1 MNLCKREVAHNN
13 FLWEFSHGISMGAKL
28 LLIHMLQAHIER
40 ALHGHFLFR
49 KLTDTQ
55 CHVLLDCMQR
65 VEVLPGEEVVRQVS
79 LFLVS
84 SFSLEQNFYR
94 VL

>member
-1 MNLCKREVAHNN
+1 MAHNN

-65 VEVLPGEEVVRQVS
+65 VEVLQGEEVVRQVS